1 MPDPTP
7 VPDTAARRPP
17 PPVRGGT
24 ARVALPHLDEHPS
37 SYVVRG
43 LVRALERA
51 GVRPVRLPRRV
62 GSVLAR
68 AGVRPPRSSRAL
80 VVVPMMGPR
89 FDLLHTAA
97 LFGTPVPYCWDVW
110 EPRWDD
116 WADTLA
122 RFRPPLVMTT
132 ALQSAEHLRDRLPGI
147 RVEHV
152 PEAAD
157 LERYLPGAELADRRI
172 DVLELGRRN
181 HAWHDAVVPH
191 TAGHGLRHLYEPEP
205 GRLVFPG
212 GEREMLE
219 GLADSRISVCFPSSV
234 THPGRSGSVTTMTH
248 RYLESIASRSLVLG
262 STPAELPLLLG
273 CDPVV
278 PADADDPWG
287 QLRSVLASIE
297 QYQAQVD
304 QARDRLLAVGGWDT
318 RAAQIVDLL
327 QEM

>member
-1 MPDPTP
+1 MPEP
-7 VPDTAARRPP
+7 VP
-17 PPVRGGT
+17 
-24 ARVALPHLDEHPS
+24 ARVAVPFLDEHPS

-43 LVRALERA
+43 LVAALERA
-51 GVRPVRLPRRV
+51 GLRAVRLPRRV

-68 AGVRPPRSSRAL
+68 AGVRPPRSSRAP

-89 FDLLHTAA
+89 FDLLHTAC

-116 WADTLA
+116 WVDVLA
-122 RFRPPLVMTT
+122 RLRPPLVMTT
-132 ALQSAEHLRDRLPGI
+132 ALQSAEHLRDRLPGV

-157 LERYLPGAELADRRI
+157 LERYLPGADLADRRI

-181 HAWHDAVVPH
+181 PPWHDAVAPQ
-191 TAGHGLRHLYEPEP
+191 AAELGLRHLYEPVP
-205 GRLVFPG
+205 GQLVFPG

-219 GLADSRISVCFPSSV
+219 GLADSRISVCFPSSI
-234 THPGRSGSVTTMTH
+234 THPGRSGSVATMTH

-262 STPAELPLLLG
+262 SAPAELPLLLG

-287 QLRSVLASIE
+287 QLRSVLESIDS
-297 QYQAQVD
+297 YQAQVD
-304 QARDRLLAVGGWDT
+304 EAHHRLLAVGGWDT
-318 RAAQIVDLL
+318 RARQIVDLL
-327 QEM
+327 HEL